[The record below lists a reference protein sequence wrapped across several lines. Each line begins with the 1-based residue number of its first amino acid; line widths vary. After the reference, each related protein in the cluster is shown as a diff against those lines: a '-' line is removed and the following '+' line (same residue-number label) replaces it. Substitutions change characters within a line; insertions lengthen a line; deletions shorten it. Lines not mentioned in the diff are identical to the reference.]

1 MPRVLRITV
10 LTALTVIGVM
20 FCLVVRAAERAKPA
34 NPALPPEL
42 SLYAGS
48 KSCIECHKKFY
59 QLWASSRHGLAMQ
72 PYTPEFARTHLTPQK
87 KDLVIGKE
95 RYRAGISPQAGWV
108 LATDPKGKKKKYP
121 ILHVLGGA
129 GPQL

>member
-1 MPRVLRITV
+1 MPRVLRPAV

-20 FCLVVRAAERAKPA
+20 FCPGGWAAERARPA
-34 NPALPPEL
+34 NPALPAEL
-42 SLYAGS
+42 ALYAGS
-48 KSCIECHKKFY
+48 KSCIECQRKFY